1 MDHKKEVS
9 INLPEFILLH
19 SFSHSF
25 THTFPKSL
33 GLSDSPHFKDP
44 GSQDRHSHSVAT
56 DLLAEIKTSETV
68 SPEQHSA
75 PPALSSG
82 PGCL

>member
-25 THTFPKSL
+25 THTLPKSL